1 MKNTNNLSPPA
12 SSPLAGARSDSLS
25 FPAGGEFDGD
35 RDAGGAIELTGP
47 AVVVGG
53 KNIVFAVGGGTVDN
67 HTGVAHLPPAGG
79 RAVGTELLKTAVRNA
94 GSHSDVVARD
104 KRLRIRTHQLNR
116 RFSARL
122 RSE

>member
-1 MKNTNNLSPPA
+1 MKNTNNLYPPA
-12 SSPLAGARSDSLS
+12 SSTLAGEIADSLT
-25 FPAGGEFDGD
+25 FLAGGEFDGD

-53 KNIVFAVGGGTVDN
+53 KNIVFAVGGRTVDN

-79 RAVGTELLKTAVRNA
+79 GAVGTELLKTAVRNA

-122 RSE
+122 RSK